1 MTLTPPGRI
10 MINISNILYLGEFFH
25 SEKRSHEEQSE
36 GWGKGISR
44 AWLWVQIQFGLI
56 QIRPKSLLSIIFGL
70 GLFFPL
76 VPLFCHCLSFLS
88 PACPEGERLLATRGA
103 ATVLPH
109 LHTMVAQ
116 IMWTVWATKSYYS
129 CALQSYLQEVMW
141 ACENVSLTCPPM
153 YVVCIVSFSAQMV
166 SVPTRFAG
174 LQ

>member
-88 PACPEGERLLATRGA
+88 PACPEGGRLPATRGCGYCV
-103 ATVLPH
+103 ATFAYHGCTDNVDSVGNKVILFLCTSITPSRCKWNGFIRKVW
-109 LHTMVAQ
+109 HT
-116 IMWTVWATKSYYS
+116 
-129 CALQSYLQEVMW
+129 
-141 ACENVSLTCPPM
+141 PPM
-153 YVVCIVSFSAQMV
+153 YVVCIVLLSA
-166 SVPTRFAG
+166 
-174 LQ
+174 